1 MSGSVGFL
9 FPGQGSQ
16 AVGMGR
22 KLWEADPSL
31 RNLYDEASGILGY
44 DLAALCFE
52 GPADQLNQTEYT
64 QPALLVTSI
73 VVLRLLEGSNVQPA
87 AVAGHSLGEYSALV
101 AAKGFSFPSAVGLVQ
116 KRAQYMAQ
124 AVPSGSG
131 LVAAVLGLAHERV
144 QEICLE
150 AQSVGVVSAANFN
163 SPGQVVIAGEKAAV
177 ERAIEL
183 LKERGCRRIIPLP
196 VSVPVHTSLMQ
207 IAADRLASDLQD
219 VQLDDLQV
227 PLINNADAQPLQKAG
242 EIRASLVRQLPSPV
256 LWEQSMRRM
265 WKMGITTFIEVG
277 PGVVL
282 TGLAK
287 RILPEAVTL
296 NVQDS
301 ASLESTLQRVNST
314 P

>member
-1 MSGSVGFL
+1 
-9 FPGQGSQ
+9 
-16 AVGMGR
+16 MGK
-22 KLWEADPSL
+22 KLCEAEPSL

-44 DLAALCFE
+44 DVASLCFE

-73 VVLRLLEGSNVQPA
+73 AALRLLESAKVQPS

-101 AAKGFSFPSAVGLVQ
+101 AAKGFSFLSAVGLVQ
-116 KRAQYMAQ
+116 RRAQYMAQ
-124 AVPSGSG
+124 AVQPGSG
-131 LVAAVLGLAHERV
+131 LVVAVLGLAHERV
-144 QEICLE
+144 EKACLE

-163 SPGQVVIAGEKAAV
+163 SPGQVVIAGEKASV
-177 ERAIEL
+177 KRAIEL
-183 LKERGCRRIIPLP
+183 LKEQGCRRVIPLP

-207 IAADRLASDLQD
+207 SAADQLASDLRE
-219 VQLDDLQV
+219 VPLNDLQV
-227 PLINNADAQPLQKAG
+227 PLVSNVDAQPLQKAG
-242 EIRASLVRQLPSPV
+242 DIRTSMVQQLASPV

-265 WKMGITTFIEVG
+265 WEMGITTFIEIG

-282 TGLAK
+282 TGLVK

-301 ASLESTLQRVNST
+301 ISLESTLRQVKYTS
-314 P
+314 